1 MRQYLV
7 VLVGIVVL
15 IVAFVARSYL
25 GKSAPAGSIEAVTR
39 AGEGLTEGLAK
50 AKPEA
55 IGGLEPRFAALA
67 QACAAL
73 GPATTPAAKQLCE
86 RAEVL
91 RQAAKSGQTTPEG
104 VRAVEEAMA
113 ALGREVGPAK
123 K

>member
-7 VLVGIVVL
+7 VILGIVVL

-25 GKSAPAGSIEAVTR
+25 NKTAPAGSIEAVAR

-50 AKPEA
+50 AKPEEIA
-55 IGGLEPRFAALA
+55 GLEPRFAGLA

-73 GPATTPAAKQLCE
+73 GPAATPAAKTLCE

-91 RQAAKSGQTTPEG
+91 RQAAKAGQTTPEG
-104 VRAVEEAMA
+104 VRDVAAAMTALA
-113 ALGREVGPAK
+113 AEVGPAK